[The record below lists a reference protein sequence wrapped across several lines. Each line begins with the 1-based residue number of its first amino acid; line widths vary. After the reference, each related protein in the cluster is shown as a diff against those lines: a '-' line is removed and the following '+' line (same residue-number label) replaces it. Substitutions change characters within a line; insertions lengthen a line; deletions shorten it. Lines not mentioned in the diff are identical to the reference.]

1 MLATRHTCLRLAFLL
16 LAVSVATAGWLSG
29 QAPAD
34 PRPTAAY
41 TLISPEGRQTIP
53 AVVLDGHD
61 LVALEDLARLL
72 GLTVREDRLS
82 GGLVVTRKSKSAVLA
97 RSQGLAS
104 TGGRVVA
111 LPMAPVRSPRGWLV
125 PVDFVGRALSQI
137 YEERLELRRASR
149 LIVAGAVT
157 VPAVVLRTSPQG
169 TGARLT
175 IDITPPTGHTLEQR
189 GQRLVLTLQ
198 ADAVDAN
205 LSASGVPDV
214 VSGPRVLDPAGVVVE
229 LGPRFQ
235 SLRWSEAPL
244 EPAGTRIV
252 VDITGPPPAPPAPAA
267 PALPVP
273 AAPPTGPVAAPP
285 PTSAIRTVV
294 VDPGHGGEEDG
305 AIGPRGTMEK
315 DITLVMARQLK
326 AALEARLG
334 VRVVLTRE
342 GDETVPLDERAAIAN
357 NHHADVFISLHA
369 NASVRSAAT
378 GAEVFYLSLDP
389 ADGNRTAAEPPGD
402 LLPVVGGGERQV
414 QMILW
419 EMAQVAHLERSAALA
434 ELLEQQLRVRLAMS
448 PRAIQQAPF
457 RVLVG
462 ANMPAVLVETGF
474 ITNPAEE
481 TRLKSPAHQAAIV
494 QAIVDG
500 VVRFRDLLEGR
511 GAGPA
516 TGPGEVRR

>member
-1 MLATRHTCLRLAFLL
+1 MLATRHARPPLAFLL
-16 LAVSVATAGWLSG
+16 LPAVVVTAAWSSG
-29 QAPAD
+29 QAPTE
-34 PRPTAAY
+34 PRAAAAY
-41 TLISPEGRQTIP
+41 TLISADGRQSIA
-53 AVVLDGHD
+53 AVTLEGHD

-72 GLTVREDRLS
+72 TLTVREDRLS
-82 GGLVVTRKSKSAVLA
+82 GGLVVTHQAKSVVLA
-97 RSQGLAS
+97 RTQGLAS
-104 TGGRVVA
+104 IGGRVVA
-111 LPMAPVRSPRGWLV
+111 LPTAPVRSPRGWLV
-125 PVDFVGRALSQI
+125 PVEFVGRALSQI
-137 YEERLELRRASR
+137 YAERLELRRASR
-149 LIVAGAVT
+149 LIVVGAVT
-157 VPAVVLRTSPQG
+157 VPAVVLRASPQG

-175 IDITPPTGHTLEQR
+175 MDITPPTAHTLEQQ
-189 GQRLVLTLQ
+189 GPRLVLTLR

-205 LSASGVPDV
+205 LSAPGVPEV
-214 VSGPRVLDPAGVVVE
+214 VSGPRVVDPASVVLD
-229 LGPRFQ
+229 LGPRFR
-235 SLRWSEAPL
+235 SLRWSEGPL
-244 EPAGTRIV
+244 EPAGTRIL
-252 VDITGPPPAPPAPAA
+252 VDITGPPPAPPTPAA
-267 PALPVP
+267 PTLPVP
-273 AAPPTGPVAAPP
+273 AAPSAGATPAPL
-285 PTSAIRTVV
+285 PTSAVRTVV
-294 VDPGHGGEEDG
+294 VDPGHGGEENG

-315 DITLVMARQLK
+315 DIALVMARQLK
-326 AALEARLG
+326 AALETGLG

-342 GDETVPLDERAAIAN
+342 GDETVPLDQRAAIAN

-414 QMILW
+414 QLILW

-462 ANMPAVLVETGF
+462 ANMPAVLVEVGF
-474 ITNPAEE
+474 ITNPTEE
-481 TRLKSPAHQAAIV
+481 ARLKSPAHQAAIV

-500 VVRFRDLLEGR
+500 IVRFRDLLEGR

-516 TGPGEVRR
+516 PGPGGIHP